1 MNKVGNFTT
10 RNTTPTITSDNDEYA
25 DMLTEATV
33 AGSFAVM
40 CWSYLPNVQDTW
52 THTCPWTQPG
62 VLQSVCRANMNS
74 SDDRFHH
81 CAVAADALSA
91 ALELAAR
98 HNKSNFCECCGKIVV
113 FSAFVTFCVVFVF
126 N

>member
-1 MNKVGNFTT
+1 MLILFAKRPGYVDTHLSL
-10 RNTTPTITSDNDEYA
+10 NTT
-25 DMLTEATV
+25 
-33 AGSFAVM
+33 
-40 CWSYLPNVQDTW
+40 
-52 THTCPWTQPG
+52 
-62 VLQSVCRANMNS
+62 VLQSVCRANMS
-74 SDDRFHH
+74 SSADRFHH

-113 FSAFVTFCVVFVF
+113 FPAFVTFSVVFVF